1 MLFKMPQ
8 KTPQHFAYFCKWK
21 NVAKIFQVSAHTVSV
36 TWARWMES
44 KQRFRARLRRRKW
57 NYIYIRPL
65 CHTIAAANCISC
77 CCCCT
82 LCVKRKP
89 IHHRISI
96 VVRVMRDV
104 DLIRQKRQTRIVG
117 KGILWVTSFVYKHK
131 TSTTY
136 HLNETT
142 QCFVLLNKWCSWA
155 QSMTFWEQIIS
166 FSVYGSALKL

>member
-1 MLFKMPQ
+1 MAHLKKIDQNVPNDEQKVATSVLLYKVMLFKMPQ

-36 TWARWMES
+36 TWARWMEG

-77 CCCCT
+77 CCT

-104 DLIRQKRQTRIVG
+104 DLIRHTNVR
-117 KGILWVTSFVYKHK
+117 S
-131 TSTTY
+131 
-136 HLNETT
+136 ND
-142 QCFVLLNKWCSWA
+142 
-155 QSMTFWEQIIS
+155 FWENDI
-166 FSVYGSALKL
+166 

>member
-1 MLFKMPQ
+1 MAHLKKIDQNVPNDEQKVATSVLLYKVMLFKMPQ

-82 LCVKRKP
+82 VCVKRKP

-104 DLIRQKRQTRIVG
+104 DLIRHTNVR
-117 KGILWVTSFVYKHK
+117 S
-131 TSTTY
+131 
-136 HLNETT
+136 ND
-142 QCFVLLNKWCSWA
+142 
-155 QSMTFWEQIIS
+155 FWENDI
-166 FSVYGSALKL
+166 

>member
-1 MLFKMPQ
+1 MAHLKKIDQNVPNDEQKVATSVLLYKVMLFKMPQ

-65 CHTIAAANCISC
+65 CHTIAANCIS
-77 CCCCT
+77 CCCT

-104 DLIRQKRQTRIVG
+104 DLIRHTNVR
-117 KGILWVTSFVYKHK
+117 S
-131 TSTTY
+131 
-136 HLNETT
+136 ND
-142 QCFVLLNKWCSWA
+142 
-155 QSMTFWEQIIS
+155 FWENDI
-166 FSVYGSALKL
+166 